1 MIKVALADDHHQVRE
16 TWDFILSTSEDFEVV
31 AKCCNG
37 EEAVTSAG
45 TCGADVFLMDI
56 NMEPMNGI
64 EATEIITR
72 LYPMIK
78 IVGMSIHLEPVYV
91 RRMLQAGAAA
101 YVTKNSSYE
110 EVFEAIKKVHAGQN
124 YLCHE
129 VRKKMPELIND
140 SI

>member
-1 MIKVALADDHHQVRE
+1 MIKIVLADDHHQVRE
-16 TWDFILSTSEDFEVV
+16 TWNFILSTNTAFTVL

-37 EEAVTSAG
+37 EEAVKAAATWSP
-45 TCGADVFLMDI
+45 DVFLMDI

-72 LYPMIK
+72 LYPHIK
-78 IVGMSIHLEPVYV
+78 VVGMSIHLEPVYV
-91 RRMLQAGAAA
+91 RRMLQAGASA

-110 EVFEAIKKVHAGQN
+110 EVFEAIMKVHAGET

-129 VRKKMPELIND
+129 VKKKMPELVND
-140 SI
+140 TI